1 MARSGHLHPEAPQ
14 AWHSYYAQAK
24 SPLSN
29 CPFWVPSLCRWS
41 AQLQESEISLRFDVC
56 SVAQVCLTL
65 CNPTYCSLPGS
76 SAHVIFQARL
86 LQWVPFP
93 TLGDLPD
100 PGTEPASL
108 VSPALTGRFF
118 TISTTWEAHALMIWL
133 TLDSSLFPSRIFLFS
148 LILFHRCLD

>member
-1 MARSGHLHPEAPQ
+1 MAFLLCPSQIP
-14 AWHSYYAQAK
+14 
-24 SPLSN
+24 PLQLPLLGSQ
-29 CPFWVPSLCRWS
+29 SLPMA

-65 CNPTYCSLPGS
+65 CNPTCYSLPGS

-118 TISTTWEAHALMIWL
+118 TISTTWEAHALMI
-133 TLDSSLFPSRIFLFS
+133 
-148 LILFHRCLD
+148 